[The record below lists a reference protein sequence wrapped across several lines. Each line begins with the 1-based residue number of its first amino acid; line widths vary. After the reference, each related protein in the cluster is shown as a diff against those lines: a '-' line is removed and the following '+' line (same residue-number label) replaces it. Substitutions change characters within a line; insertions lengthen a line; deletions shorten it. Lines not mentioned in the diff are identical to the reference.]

1 MKRPAPS
8 KTERRHTTPNAN
20 SATITT
26 MGTPSSH
33 RIPAFNMVRLH
44 LSNEVQ
50 TVNCRNR

>member
-1 MKRPAPS
+1 MKPPVPS
-8 KTERRHTTPNAN
+8 AIVGHTMPNAK
-20 SATITT
+20 SAMITT

-50 TVNCRNR
+50 TDNRGNR